1 MNFLIYFFA
10 YFLKLTR
17 LMTLPFPVFKGF
29 PTRFEL
35 TSIMEDS
42 VVALI
47 VASFAV
53 VDTNTN
59 KMKKMR
65 SPIIF

>member
-1 MNFLIYFFA
+1 
-10 YFLKLTR
+10 
-17 LMTLPFPVFKGF
+17 MTLPFSVFKGF

-35 TSIMEDS
+35 MSIMEDS

-53 VDTNTN
+53 VVDTNTN
-59 KMKKMR
+59 KKKKMR
-65 SPIIF
+65 SPIIFYINLNFVLLISL